1 MTQECTPMPHVA
13 RIQEFFIEGK
23 NQKKS
28 HVLLHITE
36 PTNAEEWKRGYF
48 FAIAEIEE
56 SDVEMIGHAQR
67 LIDDIE
73 SGYYETEMESGPKG
87 PFETTLEFIN
97 RRSSHLIHQTGTL
110 NCIVGVIR
118 DTSISLSYYGS
129 PHAYVFFSQKNSIEQ
144 INILSGEQDADDTHL
159 FSAVIEGTINPG
171 DRMFFGT
178 PHITD
183 ELSIERIKEI
193 VMSRPLEKAVEH
205 IEHVLKDARKE
216 ESFGGIICDVV
227 EQSADT
233 PAPPSNSAASLQHL
247 IDNQR
252 ETTETL
258 SPSLFG
264 GRKKQKTE
272 QGRQQK
278 RRNAIET
285 NHRRRTGEE
294 IIGGTIPQMILVGMG
309 RALVFIGL
317 MLSKLIKWIAIGFSR
332 IFVTLFILLTNKN
345 NGRAH
350 ALRSL
355 KETWLNIQSSINSL
369 SIVSKILF
377 LGVIVLSITFASS
390 LVYLR
395 IQEHYRQKEIVYE
408 QQIQAIQDKKAAAE
422 ARKIYNDDTGAFNLL
437 KEAESLVMT
446 LPQENDAQTK
456 TYEELKSLVET
467 ALLHLRKITTVD
479 AHMMVDL
486 GTKAEGAKASRL
498 TRINDT
504 LVAFG
509 PDDNRYYL
517 VDKDTG
523 SVEVQSHDSLI
534 KLTSGNTPKEN
545 DMMVFLG
552 DANQV
557 YIYNPETKAISRT
570 EISYPTESTQVSSPF
585 IYNLRL
591 YLVDKTNNQIIRHS
605 KTQTGYDKG
614 TPWLTNNDG
623 VDLSQA
629 ISIAI
634 DGDIFALTQNG
645 TILKF
650 SAGTPESFS
659 ISGLDPAL
667 ENPTDLYTYTDIDSI
682 YIVEPTN
689 KRIVKLNKQ
698 GTFQAQYTNASWIGP
713 TGMVVDVAKKTVY
726 VLDNNKVYSFTL

>member
-1 MTQECTPMPHVA
+1 MPHVA
-13 RIQEFFIEGK
+13 RIQEFFVEGK

-36 PTNAEEWKRGYF
+36 PTSAKEWKRGYF
-48 FAIAEIEE
+48 FAIAEIKDANIEL
-56 SDVEMIGHAQR
+56 IGHAQR

-73 SGYYETEMESGPKG
+73 SCYYETEENTDGKG
-87 PFETTLEFIN
+87 AFETTLEFIN
-97 RRSSHLIHQTGTL
+97 RRSNHLLHATEPFHCL
-110 NCIVGVIR
+110 VGVIQG
-118 DTSISLSYYGS
+118 TSLSLSYHGT
-129 PHAYVFFSQKNSIEQ
+129 PHAHVFFSQKDGIQ
-144 INILSGEQDADDTHL
+144 DMNILGDVPDEDTQHL

-178 PHITD
+178 PHIIN
-183 ELSIERIKEI
+183 ELPMDRIKDI
-193 VMSRPLEKAVEH
+193 VMSRPLDQAVSHMEQ
-205 IEHVLKDARKE
+205 VLKDARQE
-216 ESFGGIICDVV
+216 ESYGGLVCDVI
-227 EQSADT
+227 EQQADMPT
-233 PAPPSNSAASLQHL
+233 PPSNSAASLQHL
-247 IDNQR
+247 IDKQR

-264 GRKKQKTE
+264 SREKTKAE
-272 QGRQQK
+272 PTRQQK

-285 NHRRRTGEE
+285 NYRRRSGEE
-294 IIGGTIPQMILVGMG
+294 IIGGTLPQIILVSIG
-309 RALVFIGL
+309 RALVATGL
-317 MLSKLIKWIAIGFSR
+317 FLWKILKWIGVGISR
-332 IFVTLFILLTNKN
+332 TVIILFILITNKN
-345 NGRAH
+345 NGRPH
-350 ALRSL
+350 AIRSF
-355 KETWLNIQSSINSL
+355 KETWLNLKTNINRL

-377 LGVIVLSITFASS
+377 LAVIVLSITFAGSV
-390 LVYLR
+390 VYLK
-395 IQEHYRQKEIVYE
+395 IQEHYRQKEIAYE
-408 QQIQAIQDKKAAAE
+408 QHVQAIQDKKAAAE

-437 KEAESLVMT
+437 KEAESLVTT
-446 LPQENDAQTK
+446 LPQENDEQIK
-456 TYEELKSLVET
+456 TYEELKRVVDT
-467 ALLHLRKITTVD
+467 ALLDLRDITIVD
-479 AHMMVDL
+479 AHMIVDL
-486 GTKAEGAKASRL
+486 GTKAEGAQASRL

-523 SVEVQSHDSLI
+523 SVEVQSHDSLM

-557 YIYNPETKAISRT
+557 YVYNPETKAISRT
-570 EISYPTESTQVSSPF
+570 EISFPSESTRIAAPF

-591 YLVDKTNNQIIRHS
+591 YLVDKANNQIIRHS

-614 TPWLTNNDG
+614 TPWLTNNEG
-623 VDLSQA
+623 VDLSDA
-629 ISIAI
+629 VSIAI
-634 DGDIFALTQNG
+634 DGDIFALKQSG
-645 TILKF
+645 AILKF

-698 GTFQAQYTNASWIGP
+698 GTFQAQYTNDAWVGP

-726 VLDNNKVYSFTL
+726 VLDGNKVYSFQI